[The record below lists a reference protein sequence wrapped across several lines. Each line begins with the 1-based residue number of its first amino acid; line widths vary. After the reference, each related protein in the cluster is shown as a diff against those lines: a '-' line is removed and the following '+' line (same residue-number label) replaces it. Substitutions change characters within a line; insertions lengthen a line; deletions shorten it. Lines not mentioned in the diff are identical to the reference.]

1 MRFPVEETIRALAD
15 NQLRRTEAARQLW
28 ISQNAMRYRIDAIKR
43 ETGLDPTNFWDMQK
57 LVELYGIEGGRK

>member
-15 NQLRRTEAARQLW
+15 NQLRRTEAARKLW

-57 LVELYGIEGGRK
+57 LVEMYGIEGGRK